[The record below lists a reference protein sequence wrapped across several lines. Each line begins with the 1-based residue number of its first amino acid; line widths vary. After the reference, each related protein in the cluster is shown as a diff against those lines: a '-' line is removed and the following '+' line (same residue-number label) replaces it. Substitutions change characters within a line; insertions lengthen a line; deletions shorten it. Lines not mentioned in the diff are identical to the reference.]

1 MKTQSNF
8 SNDLL
13 IMNAFI
19 FSLIFFILNFA
30 LSHELTNNNQ
40 LLIIENSNLGY
51 DLTSNI
57 NDRFETARTKMYFQL
72 KSEIQK
78 QHYPN
83 PCHSKTTN
91 NRKDTDSVEGYDT
104 QSESDVVRI
113 QYSKLPYPPVTD
125 QSLAKEKMYYDD
137 NINPIRAYGAMRNKP
152 YFVSYGTTLEAV
164 NHFLFKGKSNF
175 T

>member
-1 MKTQSNF
+1 
-8 SNDLL
+8 
-13 IMNAFI
+13 
-19 FSLIFFILNFA
+19 
-30 LSHELTNNNQ
+30 
-40 LLIIENSNLGY
+40 
-51 DLTSNI
+51 
-57 NDRFETARTKMYFQL
+57 MYFQL

-125 QSLAKEKMYYDD
+125 QRTFDQCFFFRILGTSLVD
-137 NINPIRAYGAMRNKP
+137 
-152 YFVSYGTTLEAV
+152 
-164 NHFLFKGKSNF
+164 FLV
-175 T
+175 